1 MKLLKTSKI
10 WGGVSNCGIM
20 QLCNC
25 GIMQLCNSG
34 IAKLRLAV
42 FVAASAAIPM
52 AANAGDPSITVNSAA
67 QRWPWNNKID
77 VTYTVSNGQ
86 SRASGLY
93 CGVEFTITD
102 GGRSHVLH
110 GYTVGASAE
119 GDADGTTHSV
129 VLTAPSGIRSAN
141 CTISATLFTTN
152 VPSGS
157 DYMIINLAS
166 GEIYYEGLMDTQ
178 DASNAR
184 YNVAEYKEG
193 KMVLRKVPKWA
204 DRAELPNAAALA
216 SLSGYPTGDN
226 VNYATTNSR
235 KDWPT
240 EKDYYIGVFMVTQKQ
255 FKNIYSGSSLPKNT
269 LQMSGAKT
277 DDVVD
282 HRPADAVSWTILRG
296 SIQSTAS
303 ISAVTSNTGNF
314 FQRLNFKTGL
324 YFDLP
329 TEVMFEIAQR
339 AGATTAYSWGD
350 DASKVPD
357 YCICS
362 ENNGEGT
369 QANKNATSAVG
380 TKLPNDWGIYDTAG
394 NVWEWCRDRGINS
407 NRVATDN
414 MADKEDAL
422 TPSSTGSYYIA
433 RGFSGATS
441 TPSDESF
448 HASFRFSSASGQ
460 GWNRSFR
467 VSHVVED

>member
-1 MKLLKTSKI
+1 M
-10 WGGVSNCGIM
+10 
-20 QLCNC
+20 
-25 GIMQLCNSG
+25 
-34 IAKLRLAV
+34 A
-42 FVAASAAIPM
+42 
-52 AANAGDPSITVNSAA
+52 AANAGEPSITVNSAA

-77 VTYTVSNGQ
+77 VTYTVTNGQ
-86 SRASGLY
+86 DRAAGLY

-110 GYTVGASAE
+110 GYTVGASAD

-129 VLTAPSGIRSAN
+129 TLTAPSGIRSAN

-152 VPSGS
+152 VPSGN
-157 DYMIINLAS
+157 DYMIVNLAS

-216 SLSGYPTGDN
+216 SLDGYPTGDDK
-226 VNYATTNSR
+226 NYPTTNSR

-240 EKDYYIGVFMVTQKQ
+240 AKDYYIGVFMVTQKQ
-255 FKNIYSGSSLPKNT
+255 YTNLGLSNPSEMTK
-269 LQMSGAKT
+269 AKT
-277 DDVVD
+277 GDVVA
-282 HRPADAVSWTILRG
+282 HRPVDKVAYCYRSGVAYIRDNASPAVTI
-296 SIQSTAS
+296 TAS
-303 ISAVTSNTGNF
+303 SNGTF
-314 FQRLNFKTGL
+314 LQRLNYKTGL

-329 TEVMFEIAQR
+329 TEAMFEIAQR

-350 DASKVPD
+350 DPEKVPD

-362 ENNGEGT
+362 ENCGGT
-369 QANKNATSAVG
+369 SQAAKDLTCALGS
-380 TKLPNDWGIYDTAG
+380 KLPNEWGLYDTAG
-394 NVWEWCRDRGINS
+394 NVWEWCRDSANLTNLGNATDDAFTPASGSTNYRIRGFGTATTSQSDGSFRASHRSNS
-407 NRVATDN
+407 NN
-414 MADKEDAL
+414 
-422 TPSSTGSYYIA
+422 
-433 RGFSGATS
+433 GA
-441 TPSDESF
+441 
-448 HASFRFSSASGQ
+448 

>member
-1 MKLLKTSKI
+1 MKLLKTGKI
-10 WGGVSNCGIM
+10 RGRWRD
-20 QLCNC
+20 LAAF
-25 GIMQLCNSG
+25 LLSG
-34 IAKLRLAV
+34 AMAV
-42 FVAASAAIPM
+42 
-52 AANAGDPSITVNSAA
+52 ANAGEPSITVNSAA

-129 VLTAPSGIRSAN
+129 VFTAPSGIRSAN

-152 VPSGS
+152 VPSGN
-157 DYMIINLAS
+157 DYMIVNLAS

-204 DRAELPNAAALA
+204 DRASLPNAAALA
-216 SLSGYPTGDN
+216 SLGGYPTGDN
-226 VNYATTNSR
+226 VNFAATNSR

-240 EKDYYIGVFMVTQKQ
+240 AKDYYIGVFMVTQAQYVNMGLNNPSAMKA
-255 FKNIYSGSSLPKNT
+255 
-269 LQMSGAKT
+269 AKT
-277 DDVVD
+277 GDVPA
-282 HRPADAVSWTILRG
+282 HRPVDTVAFYQLGGYSYIRDNSPAVPITPS
-296 SIQSTAS
+296 
-303 ISAVTSNTGNF
+303 SNGTF
-314 FQRLNFKTGL
+314 LQRLNHKTKL

-339 AGATTAYSWGD
+339 AGATTVYPWGD
-350 DASKVPD
+350 SYDALPN

-362 ENNGEGT
+362 ASNGGGT
-369 QANKNATSAVG
+369 QNGGNATSAVG
-380 TKLPNDWGIYDTAG
+380 SALPNDWGIYDMTG
-394 NVWEWCRDRGINS
+394 NVWEWCLDQDSVRAGDPSYNMS
-407 NRVATDN
+407 SVSDAFTPHVTAATDGN
-414 MADKEDAL
+414 HL
-422 TPSSTGSYYIA
+422 A
-433 RGFSGATS
+433 RGWSIATVA
-441 TPSDESF
+441 PNDVGF
-448 HASFRFSSASGQ
+448 RASFRYAAANGA
-460 GWNRSFR
+460 GWNRGFR